1 MAIRHYTP
9 ETFNAHSAVG
19 YLLRRTLNLLQPRM
33 ESLFVDHEFTFVQW
47 CVLMQLRDGLANRA
61 ADISRN
67 LNHDSGALTRVI
79 DQLDARGMIERTR
92 STEDRRIVELAL
104 TGQGSEAVE
113 GLIPLVVDSLNE
125 LFAEFSRAEMEQLT
139 GLLHRVL
146 ARLQADSSS
155 QGDTP

>member
-9 ETFNAHSAVG
+9 ETFNARSAVG

-67 LNHDSGALTRVI
+67 LNHDSGALTRVV
-79 DQLDARGMIERTR
+79 DQLEARGLIERAR

-104 TGQGSEAVE
+104 TPAGSEAIE
-113 GLIPLVVDSLNE
+113 NLIPLVVDHVND
-125 LFAEFSRAEMEQLT
+125 LFADFSREEIETLV
-139 GLLHRVL
+139 LLLNRMIN
-146 ARLQADSSS
+146 RLQDGEGSKD
-155 QGDTP
+155 GDP

>member
-1 MAIRHYTP
+1 MAVRHFQYDD
-9 ETFNAHSAVG
+9 FSARKSVG
-19 YLLRRTLNLLQPRM
+19 YLLRQTLNLMQPRL
-33 ESLFVDHEFTFVQW
+33 EAVFADHEFTFVQW